1 MCSCFV
7 CDPPHQNVHVI
18 IVNSYFLVLWRTL
31 YLYIFIYLYSLGWV
45 PRMGPGVPFLSSLL
59 GNFGGVVVFLKGS
72 VV

>member
-7 CDPPHQNVHVI
+7 CDPSHQNAHVI

-45 PRMGPGVPFLSSLL
+45 PRMGPGVPSLSSLL
-59 GNFGGVVVFLKGS
+59 GDFGGVVVFLKGS